1 MMAEAAEK
9 SLYARLGGYD
19 AIAAAVD
26 DLLPRLTSDPQ
37 IGIYWRG
44 HSTDSMHRERQMAV
58 DFLCMALGGPVR
70 YRGRDM
76 KTAHTGL
83 RISESDWQVFV
94 KHTRATLD
102 ALGVYGKDREDFLA
116 AAASLKDDIVEC
128 P

>member
-1 MMAEAAEK
+1 MADTAEK

-44 HSTDSMHRERQMAV
+44 HSTDSMRRERQMAV
-58 DFLCMALGGPVR
+58 DFLCAALGGPVL

-76 KTAHTGL
+76 KTAHAGL

-94 KHTRATLD
+94 KHTVATLD
-102 ALGVYGKDREDFLA
+102 TLGVHGKEREDFLA
-116 AAASLKDDIVEC
+116 AAASLKGEIVEG